1 MEENVKTRKS
11 KKGVIIFLVI
21 LLVIILGGVVSY
33 FVLFTPEMI
42 AKRNINSTFKGLEL
56 SVKEYYKDS
65 LKYDLSKESLG
76 ISGNLTFDSNYK
88 KSGIDL
94 TKLKNY
100 KFNYDLVIDKPN
112 TKASFNMNVKRL
124 NKDYLN
130 INSVTNEKNI
140 LIDYGDLFNRTI
152 RMDSDISF
160 KDLELGSSASE
171 EDVLTLLDRTKYFLL
186 DHISKDKITKKF
198 GNFEIGDKKG
208 LYTRVNHNI
217 NVDQYSNDYYNFV
230 KDDEKSLKALT
241 NMTGLSKDKLLESL
255 KEELYKEKVD
265 EKNSFDLNIYY
276 KINPLKAKYYEVCD
290 DEDNFIFEVEKNKI
304 NITGFSKKEKQLE
317 GYFDKSTSK
326 LYLDYNDK
334 KAKTSMKI
342 DMIIKEES
350 ITGIAKFVDGD
361 DEVLFNIDSHNTF
374 RKNND
379 CKNSSNITINVKNKD
394 LDFKLNVISEMEIK
408 TKVKTKD
415 IKEKNTVDYDKMSQE
430 EQDELS
436 TNAGIKLLGFIN
448 EIYPD
453 FLNSFNV

>member
-1 MEENVKTRKS
+1 MEESVKTGKS

-21 LLVIILGGVVSY
+21 LLVIILSCVVSY
-33 FVLFTPEMI
+33 FVLFTPERV

-56 SVKEYYKDS
+56 SVKEYYKNS

-76 ISGNLTFDSNYK
+76 INGNLTFDSDYK

-124 NKDYLN
+124 DKDYLN
-130 INSVTNEKNI
+130 IISVTNEKNI

-152 RMDSDISF
+152 RMNSDISF
-160 KDLELGSSASE
+160 KDLDLGSSASE

-186 DHISKDKITKKF
+186 EHVSEDKITKKF
-198 GNFEIGDKKG
+198 GNYEIGDKKG
-208 LYTRVNHNI
+208 FYTRISHNI
-217 NVDQYSNDYYNFV
+217 NVDKYSNDYYNFV

-255 KEELYKEKVD
+255 KKELYKEKVD
-265 EKNSFDLNIYY
+265 EENSFDLNIYY

-317 GYFDKSTSK
+317 GYIDESKSK
-326 LYLDYNDK
+326 IYLDYNDK
-334 KAKTSMKI
+334 KEKTSMKI
-342 DMIIKEES
+342 DMIIKEDT
-350 ITGIAKFVDGD
+350 ITGIAKFVDDG
-361 DEVLFNIDSHNTF
+361 DEVLFNVDSHNTF

-394 LDFKLNVISEMEIK
+394 LDFKLKVISDMEIK

-415 IKEKNTVDYDKMSQE
+415 IKERNTIDYEKMTKEEQE
-430 EQDELS
+430 ELG

-453 FLNSFNV
+453 FLNSFNI